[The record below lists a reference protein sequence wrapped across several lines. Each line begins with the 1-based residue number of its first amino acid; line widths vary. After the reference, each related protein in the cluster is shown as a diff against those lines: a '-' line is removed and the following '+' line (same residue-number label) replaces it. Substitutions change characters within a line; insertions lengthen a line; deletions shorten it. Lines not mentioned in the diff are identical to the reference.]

1 MLSVIYC
8 LSWHFGVVL
17 FIMVVGVGSLKIHYR
32 PCSQHWGRLILKQ
45 GKRNFVIDWKPTG
58 PTYNFCSLFP
68 WLAGRMAMALWKQF
82 LMRNLSSSGYRVKGA
97 NSRADFLCC
106 WLSLIIWACSF
117 SNVIQVISISAER
130 SWICCPI
137 LSFLNL
143 FFFFQNKVD
152 VWSDA

>member
-1 MLSVIYC
+1 MQMIDGSAFCYLLFVLTFWCGSFYYGCGSRKLKNTLQALLSALGKVNPKAGQKKLCYR
-8 LSWHFGVVL
+8 LETHRPHLQFL
-17 FIMVVGVGSLKIHYR
+17 FSL
-32 PCSQHWGRLILKQ
+32 P
-45 GKRNFVIDWKPTG
+45 
-58 PTYNFCSLFP
+58 
-68 WLAGRMAMALWKQF
+68 LACWMAMALWKQF

-106 WLSLIIWACSF
+106 WLSLIISACSF

-143 FFFFQNKVD
+143 FFFLPK
-152 VWSDA
+152 